1 MIPEFV
7 GRLPIVA
14 TLDSLDETALER
26 ILVEPKNA
34 ITKQYIEMFKMDG
47 IDLTFDPKAIKA
59 VARRAIE
66 LKTGARGLR
75 TILEERMLDVMY
87 SVHFEDNIKKII
99 YIVFPIFFL
108 QNREVPSTKNIHDR
122 VNSIGTSFMIPQK

>member
-14 TLDSLDETALER
+14 TLDSLDQKALER
-26 ILVEPKNA
+26 ILLEPKNA
-34 ITKQYIEMFKMDG
+34 ITKQYVQMFKMDG
-47 IDLTFDPKAIKA
+47 IELKFDHSAVEA
-59 VARRAIE
+59 VAKKAIE

-87 SVHFEDNIKKII
+87 SVHFEEDIKRITITDDFINKKEKQ
-99 YIVFPIFFL
+99 VVEKF
-108 QNREVPSTKNIHDR
+108 TK
-122 VNSIGTSFMIPQK
+122 QKNKKETA

>member
-7 GRLPIVA
+7 GRLPIVT
-14 TLDSLDETALER
+14 TLDNLDEKALER

-34 ITKQYIEMFKMDG
+34 ITKQYVQMFKMDN
-47 IDLTFDPKAIKA
+47 IDLSFDPEAITA
-59 VARRAIE
+59 VARKAIE

-87 SVHFEDNIKKII
+87 SCHFEEDIDKII
-99 YIVFPIFFL
+99 ITADFINKKSKPIVEKL
-108 QNREVPSTKNIHDR
+108 KAKGKKKTA
-122 VNSIGTSFMIPQK
+122 